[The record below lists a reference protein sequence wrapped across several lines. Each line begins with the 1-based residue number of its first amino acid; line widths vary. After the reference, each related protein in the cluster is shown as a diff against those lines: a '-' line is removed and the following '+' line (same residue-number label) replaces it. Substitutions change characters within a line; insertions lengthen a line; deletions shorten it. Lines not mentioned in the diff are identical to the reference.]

1 MWVFIAGID
10 FLEFRPSEVAAAA
23 AVSVA
28 GETQTVDIEN
38 SISFLT
44 QHVEKVSW

>member
-1 MWVFIAGID
+1 M
-10 FLEFRPSEVAAAA
+10 EFRPSEVAAAA
-23 AVSVA
+23 AAVSVA
-28 GETQTVDIEN
+28 GDAQTVDIEN